1 MHLMPL
7 GLQMECISFL
17 LIPDHCFFFS
27 LQTLSFKSYFIRLY
41 YCPLLFFVAII
52 RSYHMLHTHPIT
64 FYSLKILALDLLTR
78 YNNTVV
84 IILGNLNTCVDDT
97 SISILTYCSLM
108 IFILANSK
116 LFSWGHVLDSVSIH
130 YSIPSWF
137 QFQPLLSLNTISTPV
152 IFLSY
157 QVWFYQYFSV
167 CNSLSVPSSLN
178 FCLELHGLSL

>member
-1 MHLMPL
+1 
-7 GLQMECISFL
+7 MECISFL

-116 LFSWGHVLDSVSIH
+116 LFSCQHTLFNTFMISVSTTPILEYH
-130 YSIPSWF
+130 
-137 QFQPLLSLNTISTPV
+137 LNTSNLLILPGMVLPV
-152 IFLSY
+152 F
-157 QVWFYQYFSV
+157 
-167 CNSLSVPSSLN
+167 
-178 FCLELHGLSL
+178 